1 MSFPLL
7 SVYLIIDLF
16 QNLCSHHTGSMKL
29 SSNAPIPTPM
39 NCYRND
45 SCLFTGMWTI
55 WLCFYLNCKRVL
67 TFSICNCSY
76 FECWVFIDHNSLWSL
91 ICFFT
96 DSCNAQCITFLPFQ
110 CIILKCLLLRND
122 LTFPAMCCLNCSQ
135 EVWVVTKTIMVFVL
149 RPTTRLDATW
159 KLPLLCRSSSVV
171 SKNPP
176 CLG

>member
-1 MSFPLL
+1 MSFSLL

-16 QNLCSHHTGSMKL
+16 QNLCSHHTCEAFFKCPNPISYELLQKWQL
-29 SSNAPIPTPM
+29 SIHWHVN
-39 NCYRND
+39 N
-45 SCLFTGMWTI
+45 L
-55 WLCFYLNCKRVL
+55 LCFYLNCKRVL

-110 CIILKCLLLRND
+110 CIILKCLLLRN
-122 LTFPAMCCLNCSQ
+122 FSAMCCLNCSQ

-159 KLPLLCRSSSVV
+159 KLPLLCRSSSIV

-176 CLG
+176 HLG